1 MSNPQHNPEPQGQG
15 GPAYTQVPAS
25 SSPHQPTQPTAKPE
39 ASFFR
44 WIRESRVERTNDRV
58 IAGVCGAIA
67 RELGWNVTLVRV
79 LMVVSVFFGG
89 FGGLLYGIA
98 WLLLPDELDHRI
110 LLEEIIAGQWDWAF
124 VGVILAIVIAGGFGF
139 GVGFDWDYGFGLHW
153 GINVMPLLLAMLAFY
168 LLVDN
173 GRRRF
178 RAPVAP
184 PAPSGTPYPPQPN
197 AYTSGGAPV
206 RPMPQPSAPAQ
217 PVTQQPVMPQRPV
230 PPQSM
235 AAAPNPQQQ
244 AWSQAYPQTA
254 SSAAVPPAAQ
264 PYAQSA
270 MPMGAAPAAQQAPAY
285 TAQPAAAA
293 VPMPATPREPRRAR
307 RKGAGPMVVLLF
319 FGLILASA
327 GILAIVLDDRTTF
340 IGEVQPLIIYV
351 GAIVAVLGAI
361 IVVLGC
367 CGRRTGGLHP
377 FVWTLMFLAAC
388 FMAVGGA
395 WSVMDQYKNTVSRD
409 YTRIGIG
416 PDSVDTSLTAKDMDE
431 ITKGIAVS
439 GQGMMRS
446 TLDINLSDY
455 AKANGKHTI
464 ELRDGKTKETTC
476 PVGTIPMTV
485 EDARVVI
492 TIPDGCSWGFDS
504 SLHDGTID
512 SFGNRYSAMTSGDPF
527 DVLGGNGDWSN
538 IRVTVDENST
548 RVHIPGIDVR
558 VMDDDDLDESIDDL
572 TDGDGDREPA
582 HVFVTSE
589 NFRSQR
595 MARLCDGVSVVDG
608 KVEFESGA
616 NSQMRQLVKDG
627 YYWPCAVL
635 ADAAPATPEL
645 VIQPNV
651 VIGGNITV
659 RYASQR

>member
-153 GINVMPLLLAMLAFY
+153 GINVMPLLLAMLVFY

-293 VPMPATPREPRRAR
+293 VPMAATPREPRRAR

-395 WSVMDQYKNTVSRD
+395 WSVMDQYKNAVSRD

-504 SLHDGTID
+504 SLHDGTVD

>member
-15 GPAYTQVPAS
+15 GPAYTQTPAS

-153 GINVMPLLLAMLAFY
+153 GINVMPLLLAMLVFY

-178 RAPVAP
+178 RTPVAP
-184 PAPSGTPYPPQPN
+184 PAPSGMPYPPQPN

-206 RPMPQPSAPAQ
+206 HPMPQPSAPAQ

-264 PYAQSA
+264 SYAQSA
-270 MPMGAAPAAQQAPAY
+270 MPMGAAPAAQQTPAY

-327 GILAIVLDDRTTF
+327 GILAIVLDDCTTF

-395 WSVMDQYKNTVSRD
+395 WSVMDQYKNAVSRD

-439 GQGMMRS
+439 GQGMTRS
-446 TLDINLSDY
+446 TLDIDLSDY
-455 AKANGKHTI
+455 AKTNGKHTI

-504 SLHDGTID
+504 SLHDGTVD

-527 DVLGGNGDWSN
+527 DVLSGNGDWSN

-548 RVHIPGIDVR
+548 QVHIPGIDVR

>member
-153 GINVMPLLLAMLAFY
+153 GINVMPLLLAMLVFY

-270 MPMGAAPAAQQAPAY
+270 MSMGAASGAQQTPAY

-395 WSVMDQYKNTVSRD
+395 WSVMDQYKNAVSRD

-504 SLHDGTID
+504 SLHDGTVD

>member
-15 GPAYTQVPAS
+15 GPVYTQVPAS

-153 GINVMPLLLAMLAFY
+153 GINVMPLLLAMLVFY

-293 VPMPATPREPRRAR
+293 VPMPATSREPRRAR

-395 WSVMDQYKNTVSRD
+395 WSVMDQYKNAVSRD

-504 SLHDGTID
+504 SLHDGTVD

>member
-15 GPAYTQVPAS
+15 GPAYTQAPAS

-153 GINVMPLLLAMLAFY
+153 GINVMPLLLAMLVFY

-206 RPMPQPSAPAQ
+206 HPMPQPSAPAQ
-217 PVTQQPVMPQRPV
+217 PVTQQSVMPQRPV

-270 MPMGAAPAAQQAPAY
+270 MPMGAAPAAQQTPAY

-395 WSVMDQYKNTVSRD
+395 WSVMDQYKNAVSRD

-439 GQGMMRS
+439 GQGMTRS
-446 TLDINLSDY
+446 TLDIDLSDY
-455 AKANGKHTI
+455 AKTNGKHTI

-504 SLHDGTID
+504 SLHDGTVD

-527 DVLGGNGDWSN
+527 DVLSGNGDWSN

-548 RVHIPGIDVR
+548 QVHIPGIDVR
-558 VMDDDDLDESIDDL
+558 VMDDGDLEESIDDL

-635 ADAAPATPEL
+635 ADAAPVTPEL

>member
-153 GINVMPLLLAMLAFY
+153 GINVMPLLLAMLVFY

-395 WSVMDQYKNTVSRD
+395 WSVMDQYKNAVSRD

-504 SLHDGTID
+504 SLHDGTVD

>member
-1 MSNPQHNPEPQGQG
+1 M
-15 GPAYTQVPAS
+15 
-25 SSPHQPTQPTAKPE
+25 AKPE

-153 GINVMPLLLAMLAFY
+153 GINVMPLLLAMLVFY

-206 RPMPQPSAPAQ
+206 HPMPQPSAPAQ

-270 MPMGAAPAAQQAPAY
+270 MPMGAAPAAQQTPVY
-285 TAQPAAAA
+285 TAQPATAA

-395 WSVMDQYKNTVSRD
+395 WSVMDQYKNAVSRD

-439 GQGMMRS
+439 GQGMTRS
-446 TLDINLSDY
+446 TLDIDLSDY
-455 AKANGKHTI
+455 AKTNGKHTI

-504 SLHDGTID
+504 SLRDGTVD

-527 DVLGGNGDWSN
+527 DVLSGNGDWSN

-548 RVHIPGIDVR
+548 QVHIPGIDVR
-558 VMDDDDLDESIDDL
+558 VMDDGDLDESIDDL

-616 NSQMRQLVKDG
+616 NNQMRQLVKDG

>member
-15 GPAYTQVPAS
+15 GPAYTQTPAS

-153 GINVMPLLLAMLAFY
+153 GINVMPLLLAMLVFY

-178 RAPVAP
+178 RTPVAP

-206 RPMPQPSAPAQ
+206 HPMPQPSAPAQ

-264 PYAQSA
+264 SYAQSA
-270 MPMGAAPAAQQAPAY
+270 MPMGAAPAAQQTPAY

-293 VPMPATPREPRRAR
+293 VPMPATPRESRRAR
-307 RKGAGPMVVLLF
+307 CKGAGPMVVLLF

-327 GILAIVLDDRTTF
+327 GILAIVLDDCTTF

-395 WSVMDQYKNTVSRD
+395 WSVMDQYKNAVSRD

-439 GQGMMRS
+439 GQGMTRS
-446 TLDINLSDY
+446 TLDIDLSDY
-455 AKANGKHTI
+455 AKTNGKHTI

-504 SLHDGTID
+504 SLHDGTVD

-558 VMDDDDLDESIDDL
+558 VMDDGDLDESIDDL

-635 ADAAPATPEL
+635 ADAAPVTPEL

>member
-25 SSPHQPTQPTAKPE
+25 SSPHQPGQPTAKPE

-153 GINVMPLLLAMLAFY
+153 GINVMPLLLAMLVFY

-206 RPMPQPSAPAQ
+206 HPMPQPSAPAQ

-244 AWSQAYPQTA
+244 AWSQAYPQAA

-270 MPMGAAPAAQQAPAY
+270 MPMGAAPAAQQTPAY

-395 WSVMDQYKNTVSRD
+395 WSVMDQYKNAVSRD

-439 GQGMMRS
+439 GQGMTRS
-446 TLDINLSDY
+446 TLDVDLSDY
-455 AKANGKHTI
+455 AKTNGKHTI

-504 SLHDGTID
+504 SLHDGTVD

-527 DVLGGNGDWSN
+527 DVLSGNGDWSN

-548 RVHIPGIDVR
+548 QVHIPGIDVR
-558 VMDDDDLDESIDDL
+558 VMDDGDLDESIDDL

-616 NSQMRQLVKDG
+616 NNQMRQLVKDG

>member
-1 MSNPQHNPEPQGQG
+1 M
-15 GPAYTQVPAS
+15 
-25 SSPHQPTQPTAKPE
+25 AKPE

-153 GINVMPLLLAMLAFY
+153 GINVMPLLLAMLVFY

-178 RAPVAP
+178 RTPVAP

-206 RPMPQPSAPAQ
+206 HPMPQPSAPAQ

-254 SSAAVPPAAQ
+254 SSAAAPPAAQ

-270 MPMGAAPAAQQAPAY
+270 MPMGAAPAAQQTPAY

-395 WSVMDQYKNTVSRD
+395 WSVMDQYKNAVSRD

-439 GQGMMRS
+439 GQGMTRS
-446 TLDINLSDY
+446 TLDIDLSDY
-455 AKANGKHTI
+455 AKTNGKHTI

-504 SLHDGTID
+504 SLHDGTVD

-527 DVLGGNGDWSN
+527 DVLSGNGDWSN

-548 RVHIPGIDVR
+548 QVHIPGIDVR
-558 VMDDDDLDESIDDL
+558 VMDDGDLDESIDDL

-635 ADAAPATPEL
+635 ADAAPVTPEL

>member
-153 GINVMPLLLAMLAFY
+153 GINVMPLLLAMLVFY

-270 MPMGAAPAAQQAPAY
+270 MPMGAAPAAQQTPAY

-293 VPMPATPREPRRAR
+293 VPMPATSREPRRAR

-395 WSVMDQYKNTVSRD
+395 WSVMDQYKNAVSRD

-504 SLHDGTID
+504 SLHDGTVD
-512 SFGNRYSAMTSGDPF
+512 SFGNRYSAMTSGEPF

>member
-15 GPAYTQVPAS
+15 GPAYTQTPAS

-153 GINVMPLLLAMLAFY
+153 GINVMPLLLAMLVFY

-206 RPMPQPSAPAQ
+206 HPMPQPSAPAQ

-264 PYAQSA
+264 SYAQSA
-270 MPMGAAPAAQQAPAY
+270 MPMGAAPAAQQTPAY

-340 IGEVQPLIIYV
+340 IDEVQPLIIYV

-395 WSVMDQYKNTVSRD
+395 WSVMDQYKNAVSRD

-439 GQGMMRS
+439 GQGMTRS
-446 TLDINLSDY
+446 TLDIDLSDY
-455 AKANGKHTI
+455 AKTNGKHTI

-504 SLHDGTID
+504 SLHDGTVD

-548 RVHIPGIDVR
+548 RVHIPSIDVR
-558 VMDDDDLDESIDDL
+558 VMDDGDLDESIDDL

-635 ADAAPATPEL
+635 ADAAPVTPEL

>member
-15 GPAYTQVPAS
+15 GPAYTQAPAS

-153 GINVMPLLLAMLAFY
+153 GINVMPLLLAMLVFY

-206 RPMPQPSAPAQ
+206 HPMPQPSAPAQ

-244 AWSQAYPQTA
+244 AWSQAYSQTA

-270 MPMGAAPAAQQAPAY
+270 MPMGAAPAAQQTPAY

-395 WSVMDQYKNTVSRD
+395 WSVMDQYKNAVSRD

-439 GQGMMRS
+439 GQGMTRS
-446 TLDINLSDY
+446 TLDIDLSDY
-455 AKANGKHTI
+455 AKTNGKHTI

-504 SLHDGTID
+504 SLHDGTVD

-527 DVLGGNGDWSN
+527 DVLSGNGDWSN

-548 RVHIPGIDVR
+548 QVHIPGIDVR

-616 NSQMRQLVKDG
+616 NNQMRQLVKDG

>member
-15 GPAYTQVPAS
+15 GPAYTQAPAS

-98 WLLLPDELDHRI
+98 WLRLPDELDHRI

-153 GINVMPLLLAMLAFY
+153 GINVMPLLLAMLVFY

-206 RPMPQPSAPAQ
+206 HPMPQPSAPAQ

-254 SSAAVPPAAQ
+254 SSAAAPPAAQ

-270 MPMGAAPAAQQAPAY
+270 MPMGAAPAAQQTPAY

-395 WSVMDQYKNTVSRD
+395 WSVMDQYKNAVSRD

-439 GQGMMRS
+439 GQGMTRS
-446 TLDINLSDY
+446 TLDIDLSDY
-455 AKANGKHTI
+455 AKTNGKHPI

-504 SLHDGTID
+504 SLHDGTVD

-527 DVLGGNGDWSN
+527 DVLSGNGDWSN

-548 RVHIPGIDVR
+548 QVHIPGIDVR
-558 VMDDDDLDESIDDL
+558 VMDDGDLDESIDDL

-595 MARLCDGVSVVDG
+595 MARLCDGGSVVDG

>member
-15 GPAYTQVPAS
+15 GPAYTQAPAS

-153 GINVMPLLLAMLAFY
+153 GINVMPLLLAMLVFY

-206 RPMPQPSAPAQ
+206 HPMPQPSAPAQ

-254 SSAAVPPAAQ
+254 SSAAAPPAAQ

-270 MPMGAAPAAQQAPAY
+270 MPMGAAPAAQQTPAY

-395 WSVMDQYKNTVSRD
+395 WSVMDQYKNAVSRD

-439 GQGMMRS
+439 GQGMTRS
-446 TLDINLSDY
+446 TLDIDLSDY
-455 AKANGKHTI
+455 AKTNGKHTI

-504 SLHDGTID
+504 SLHDGTVD

-527 DVLGGNGDWSN
+527 DVLSGNGDWSN

-548 RVHIPGIDVR
+548 QVHIPGIDVR
-558 VMDDDDLDESIDDL
+558 VMDDGDLDESIDDL

-635 ADAAPATPEL
+635 ADAAPVTPEL

>member
-1 MSNPQHNPEPQGQG
+1 M
-15 GPAYTQVPAS
+15 
-25 SSPHQPTQPTAKPE
+25 AKPE

-153 GINVMPLLLAMLAFY
+153 GINVMPLLLAMLVFY

-206 RPMPQPSAPAQ
+206 HPMPQPSAPAQ

-270 MPMGAAPAAQQAPAY
+270 MPMGATPAAQQTPAY

-395 WSVMDQYKNTVSRD
+395 WSVMDQYKNAVSRD

-439 GQGMMRS
+439 GQGMTRS
-446 TLDINLSDY
+446 TLDIDLSDY
-455 AKANGKHTI
+455 AKTNGKHTI

-504 SLHDGTID
+504 SLHDGTVD

-527 DVLGGNGDWSN
+527 DVLSGNGDWSN

-548 RVHIPGIDVR
+548 QVHIPGIDVR
-558 VMDDDDLDESIDDL
+558 VMDDGDLDESIDDL
-572 TDGDGDREPA
+572 MDGDGDREPA

-635 ADAAPATPEL
+635 ADAAPVTPEL

>member
-15 GPAYTQVPAS
+15 GPAYTQTPTS

-153 GINVMPLLLAMLAFY
+153 GINVMPLLLAMLVFY

-206 RPMPQPSAPAQ
+206 HPMPQPSAPAQ

-264 PYAQSA
+264 SYAQSA
-270 MPMGAAPAAQQAPAY
+270 MPMGAAPAAQQTPAY

-319 FGLILASA
+319 FGLILVSA

-395 WSVMDQYKNTVSRD
+395 WSVMDQYKNAVSRD

-439 GQGMMRS
+439 GQGMTRS
-446 TLDINLSDY
+446 TLDIDLSDY
-455 AKANGKHTI
+455 AKTNGKHTI

-504 SLHDGTID
+504 SLHDGTVD

-527 DVLGGNGDWSN
+527 DVLSGNGDWSN

-548 RVHIPGIDVR
+548 QVHIPSIDVR
-558 VMDDDDLDESIDDL
+558 VMDDGDLDESIDDL

-635 ADAAPATPEL
+635 ADAAPVTPEL

>member
-153 GINVMPLLLAMLAFY
+153 GINVMPLLLAMLVFY

-206 RPMPQPSAPAQ
+206 HPMPQPSAPAQ

-235 AAAPNPQQQ
+235 AAAPNPHQQ

-254 SSAAVPPAAQ
+254 SSAAAPPAAQ

-270 MPMGAAPAAQQAPAY
+270 MPMGAAPTAQQTPAY

-327 GILAIVLDDRTTF
+327 GVLAIVLDDRTTF

-395 WSVMDQYKNTVSRD
+395 WSVMDQYKNAVSRD

-439 GQGMMRS
+439 GQGMTRS
-446 TLDINLSDY
+446 TLDIDLSDY
-455 AKANGKHTI
+455 AKTNGKHTI

-504 SLHDGTID
+504 SLHDGTVD

-527 DVLGGNGDWSN
+527 DVLSGNGDWSN

-548 RVHIPGIDVR
+548 QVHIPGIDVR

-616 NSQMRQLVKDG
+616 NNQMRQLVKDG

>member
-67 RELGWNVTLVRV
+67 SELGWNVTLVRV

-153 GINVMPLLLAMLAFY
+153 GINVMPLLLAMLVFY

-395 WSVMDQYKNTVSRD
+395 WSVMDQYKNAVSRD

-455 AKANGKHTI
+455 VKANGKHTI

-504 SLHDGTID
+504 SLHDGTVD

>member
-153 GINVMPLLLAMLAFY
+153 GINVMPLLLAMLVFY

-244 AWSQAYPQTA
+244 AWSQAYPQIA

-293 VPMPATPREPRRAR
+293 VPMPATSREPRRAR

-504 SLHDGTID
+504 SLHDGTVD

>member
-15 GPAYTQVPAS
+15 GPAYTQTPAS

-153 GINVMPLLLAMLAFY
+153 GINVMPLLLAMLVFY

-178 RAPVAP
+178 RTPVAP

-206 RPMPQPSAPAQ
+206 HPMPQPSAPAQ

-264 PYAQSA
+264 SYAQSA
-270 MPMGAAPAAQQAPAY
+270 MPMGAAPAAQQTPAY

-395 WSVMDQYKNTVSRD
+395 WSVMDQYKNAVSRD

-439 GQGMMRS
+439 GQGMTRS
-446 TLDINLSDY
+446 TLDIDLSDY
-455 AKANGKHTI
+455 AKTNGKHTI

-504 SLHDGTID
+504 SLHDGTVD

-527 DVLGGNGDWSN
+527 DVLSGNGDWSN

-548 RVHIPGIDVR
+548 QVHIPSIDVR
-558 VMDDDDLDESIDDL
+558 VMDDGDLDESIDDL

-635 ADAAPATPEL
+635 ADAAPVTPEL

>member
-1 MSNPQHNPEPQGQG
+1 MSNPQHNPAPQGQG
-15 GPAYTQVPAS
+15 GPAYTQAPAS
-25 SSPHQPTQPTAKPE
+25 SAPHQPTQPAAKPE

-153 GINVMPLLLAMLAFY
+153 GINVMPLLLAMLVFY

-206 RPMPQPSAPAQ
+206 HPMPQPSAPAQ

-235 AAAPNPQQQ
+235 AAAPDPQQQ
-244 AWSQAYPQTA
+244 ARAQAYSQTA
-254 SSAAVPPAAQ
+254 APAAVPPAAQ
-264 PYAQSA
+264 PYAHSA
-270 MPMGAAPAAQQAPAY
+270 MPVGAAPAAQQAPAY

-293 VPMPATPREPRRAR
+293 VPMPAAPREPRRAR

-340 IGEVQPLIIYV
+340 VGEVQPLIIYV

-395 WSVMDQYKNTVSRD
+395 WSVMDQYKNAVSRD

-416 PDSVDTSLTAKDMDE
+416 PDSDASLTAKDMDE
-431 ITKGIAVS
+431 ITRGLAVS
-439 GQGMMRS
+439 GQGMTRS

-455 AKANGKHTI
+455 AKTNGKHTI

-476 PVGTIPMTV
+476 PIGTIPMTV

-504 SLHDGTID
+504 SLHDGTVD

-527 DVLGGNGDWSN
+527 DVLSGNGDWSN

-548 RVHIPGIDVR
+548 QVHIPGIDVR
-558 VMDDDDLDESIDDL
+558 INDDDDLDESIDDL

-608 KVEFESGA
+608 KVEFEPSA

>member
-153 GINVMPLLLAMLAFY
+153 GINVMPLLLAMLVFY

-270 MPMGAAPAAQQAPAY
+270 TPMGAAPAAQQAPAY

-395 WSVMDQYKNTVSRD
+395 WSVMDQYKNAVSRD

-504 SLHDGTID
+504 SLHDGTVD

>member
-153 GINVMPLLLAMLAFY
+153 GINVMPLLLAMLVFY

-293 VPMPATPREPRRAR
+293 VPMPATLREPRRAR

-504 SLHDGTID
+504 SLHDGTVD

-659 RYASQR
+659 RYASQC

>member
-153 GINVMPLLLAMLAFY
+153 GINVMPLLLAMLVFY

-395 WSVMDQYKNTVSRD
+395 WSVMDQYKNAVSRD

-504 SLHDGTID
+504 SLHDGTVD
-512 SFGNRYSAMTSGDPF
+512 SFGNRYSAVTSGDPF
-527 DVLGGNGDWSN
+527 DVLSGNGDWSN

-548 RVHIPGIDVR
+548 QVHIPGIDVR

>member
-1 MSNPQHNPEPQGQG
+1 MSNPQHNPAPQGQG
-15 GPAYTQVPAS
+15 GPAYTQAPAS
-25 SSPHQPTQPTAKPE
+25 SAPQQPTQPAAKPE

-58 IAGVCGAIA
+58 VAGVCGAIA

-139 GVGFDWDYGFGLHW
+139 GIGFDWNYGFGLHW
-153 GINVMPLLLAMLAFY
+153 GINVMPLLLAMLVFY

-184 PAPSGTPYPPQPN
+184 PPSGAPYPPQPN

-206 RPMPQPSAPAQ
+206 HPMPQQGASAQ
-217 PVTQQPVMPQRPV
+217 PTAPQPVQ
-230 PPQSM
+230 PQSM
-235 AAAPNPQQQ
+235 AAPPDPQQQ
-244 AWSQAYPQTA
+244 TRVQSYARTA
-254 SSAAVPPAAQ
+254 APAAVPPAAQ

-270 MPMGAAPAAQQAPAY
+270 MPAAAAPASQPAY
-285 TAQPAAAA
+285 AHTAQPAAAA
-293 VPMPATPREPRRAR
+293 VPMPAAPREPKRAR
-307 RKGAGPMVVLLF
+307 RKGAGAMVVLLF

-327 GILAIVLDDRTTF
+327 GILAIVLDKRTTF
-340 IGEVQPLIIYV
+340 SGVVQPVVIYV
-351 GAIVAVLGAI
+351 GAIVALLGVI

-395 WSVMDQYKNTVSRD
+395 WSVMDQYKNAVSRD
-409 YTRIGIG
+409 YVRIGIG
-416 PDSVDTSLTAKDMDE
+416 PDSDASLTAKDMDE
-431 ITKGIAVS
+431 IAKGLAVS
-439 GQGMMRS
+439 GQGMTRS
-446 TLDINLSDY
+446 TLDLNLSDY
-455 AKANGKHTI
+455 AKTNGKHTI

-504 SLHDGTID
+504 ALYNGTVD
-512 SFGNRYSAMTSGDPF
+512 SFGNRYSAMASGDPF
-527 DVLGGNGDWSN
+527 DVLSGSGDWSN
-538 IRVTVDENST
+538 IHVTVNEDST
-548 RVHIPGIDVR
+548 QVHIPGIDVR
-558 VMDDDDLDESIDDL
+558 VTDDGDLDESIDDL
-572 TDGDGDREPA
+572 TEDAFDDSPS
-582 HVFVTSE
+582 HIYVTGKI
-589 NFRSQR
+589 FRSQR
-595 MARLCDGVSVVDG
+595 MARMCSGVSVVNG
-608 KVEFESGA
+608 KVKFEPGA
-616 NSQMRQLVKDG
+616 NSQMRRLVKDG
-627 YYWPCAVL
+627 YYWPCAVE

>member
-15 GPAYTQVPAS
+15 GPAYTQAPAS

-153 GINVMPLLLAMLAFY
+153 GINVMPLLLAMLVFY

-206 RPMPQPSAPAQ
+206 HPMPQPSAPAQ

-254 SSAAVPPAAQ
+254 SSAAAPPAAQ

-270 MPMGAAPAAQQAPAY
+270 MPMGAAPAAQQTPAY

-395 WSVMDQYKNTVSRD
+395 WSVMDQYKNAVSRD

-439 GQGMMRS
+439 GQGMTRS
-446 TLDINLSDY
+446 TLDIDLSDY
-455 AKANGKHTI
+455 AKTNGKHPI

-504 SLHDGTID
+504 SLHDGTVD

-527 DVLGGNGDWSN
+527 DVLSGNGDWSN

-548 RVHIPGIDVR
+548 QVHIPGIDVR
-558 VMDDDDLDESIDDL
+558 VMDDGDLDESIDDL

>member
-153 GINVMPLLLAMLAFY
+153 GINVMPLLLAMLVFY

-235 AAAPNPQQQ
+235 AAAPNPQQ
-244 AWSQAYPQTA
+244 QAYPQTA

-395 WSVMDQYKNTVSRD
+395 WSVMDQYKNAVSRD

-504 SLHDGTID
+504 SLHNGTVD

>member
-15 GPAYTQVPAS
+15 GPAYTQAPAS

-153 GINVMPLLLAMLAFY
+153 GINVMPLLLAMLVFY

-206 RPMPQPSAPAQ
+206 HPMPQPSAPAQ

-254 SSAAVPPAAQ
+254 SSAAAPPAAQ

-270 MPMGAAPAAQQAPAY
+270 MPMGAAPAAQQTPAY

-395 WSVMDQYKNTVSRD
+395 WSVMDQYKNAVSRD

-439 GQGMMRS
+439 GQGMTRS
-446 TLDINLSDY
+446 TLDIDLSDY
-455 AKANGKHTI
+455 AKTNGKHTI

-504 SLHDGTID
+504 SLHDGTVD

-527 DVLGGNGDWSN
+527 DVLSGNGDWSN

-548 RVHIPGIDVR
+548 QVHIPGIDVR
-558 VMDDDDLDESIDDL
+558 VMDDGDLDESIDDL
-572 TDGDGDREPA
+572 MDGDGDREPA

-635 ADAAPATPEL
+635 ADAAPVTPEL

>member
-153 GINVMPLLLAMLAFY
+153 GINVMPLLLAMLVFY

-244 AWSQAYPQTA
+244 AYPQTA

-270 MPMGAAPAAQQAPAY
+270 MPMGAAPAAQQTPAY

-293 VPMPATPREPRRAR
+293 VPMAATPREPRRAR

-395 WSVMDQYKNTVSRD
+395 WSVMDQYKNAVSRD

-504 SLHDGTID
+504 SLHDGTVD

>member
-153 GINVMPLLLAMLAFY
+153 GINVMPLLLAMLVFY

-293 VPMPATPREPRRAR
+293 VPMPATSCEPRRAR

-504 SLHDGTID
+504 SLHDGTVD

>member
-15 GPAYTQVPAS
+15 GPAYTQTPAS

-58 IAGVCGAIA
+58 VAGVCGAIA

-153 GINVMPLLLAMLAFY
+153 GINVMPLLLAMLVFY

-178 RAPVAP
+178 RTPVAP

-206 RPMPQPSAPAQ
+206 HPMPQPSAPAQ
-217 PVTQQPVMPQRPV
+217 PVTQQPVMPQRPA

-235 AAAPNPQQQ
+235 AADPNPQQQ

-264 PYAQSA
+264 SYAQSA
-270 MPMGAAPAAQQAPAY
+270 MPMGAAPAAQQTPAY

-395 WSVMDQYKNTVSRD
+395 WSVMDQYKNAVSRD

-439 GQGMMRS
+439 GQGMTRS
-446 TLDINLSDY
+446 TLDIDLSDY
-455 AKANGKHTI
+455 AKTNGKHTI
-464 ELRDGKTKETTC
+464 ELRGGKTKETTC

-504 SLHDGTID
+504 SLHDGTVD

-548 RVHIPGIDVR
+548 QVHIPSIDVR
-558 VMDDDDLDESIDDL
+558 VMDDGDLDESIDDL

-635 ADAAPATPEL
+635 ADAAPVTPEL

>member
-153 GINVMPLLLAMLAFY
+153 GINVMPLLLAMLVFY

-270 MPMGAAPAAQQAPAY
+270 MPMGAAPAAQQTPAY

-293 VPMPATPREPRRAR
+293 VPMAATPREPRRAR

-395 WSVMDQYKNTVSRD
+395 WSVMDQYKNAVSRD

-504 SLHDGTID
+504 SLHDGTVD

>member
-1 MSNPQHNPEPQGQG
+1 M
-15 GPAYTQVPAS
+15 
-25 SSPHQPTQPTAKPE
+25 QPTAKPE

-79 LMVVSVFFGG
+79 LMAVSVFFGG

-153 GINVMPLLLAMLAFY
+153 GINVMPLLLAMLVFY

-197 AYTSGGAPV
+197 AYTSGSAPV
-206 RPMPQPSAPAQ
+206 HPMPQPSAPAQ

-244 AWSQAYPQTA
+244 AWSQAYAQTA
-254 SSAAVPPAAQ
+254 SSAASLAAAPPAAQ

-270 MPMGAAPAAQQAPAY
+270 MPMGAAPAAQQTPAY

-395 WSVMDQYKNTVSRD
+395 WSVIDQYKNAVSRD

-439 GQGMMRS
+439 GQGMTRS
-446 TLDINLSDY
+446 TLDIDLSDY
-455 AKANGKHTI
+455 AKTNGKHTI

-504 SLHDGTID
+504 SLHDGTVD

-527 DVLGGNGDWSN
+527 DVLSGNGDWSN

-548 RVHIPGIDVR
+548 QVHIPGIDVR

-616 NSQMRQLVKDG
+616 NNQMRQLVKDG

>member
-1 MSNPQHNPEPQGQG
+1 MSNPQHNPELQGQG
-15 GPAYTQVPAS
+15 GPAYTQTPAS

-153 GINVMPLLLAMLAFY
+153 GINVMPLLLAMLVFY

-178 RAPVAP
+178 RTPVAP
-184 PAPSGTPYPPQPN
+184 PAPSGMPYPPQPN

-206 RPMPQPSAPAQ
+206 HPMPQPSAPAQ

-264 PYAQSA
+264 SYAQSA
-270 MPMGAAPAAQQAPAY
+270 MPMGAAPAAQQTPAY

-395 WSVMDQYKNTVSRD
+395 WSVMDQYKNAVSRD

-439 GQGMMRS
+439 GQGMTRS
-446 TLDINLSDY
+446 TLDIDLSDY
-455 AKANGKHTI
+455 AKTNGKHTI

-504 SLHDGTID
+504 SLHDGTVD

-548 RVHIPGIDVR
+548 RVHIPSIDVR
-558 VMDDDDLDESIDDL
+558 VMDDGDLDESIDDL

-635 ADAAPATPEL
+635 ADAAPVTPEL

>member
-153 GINVMPLLLAMLAFY
+153 GINVMPLLLAMLVFY

-197 AYTSGGAPV
+197 AYTSGDAPV

-293 VPMPATPREPRRAR
+293 VPMPATSREPRRAR

-395 WSVMDQYKNTVSRD
+395 WSVMDQYKNAVSRD

-504 SLHDGTID
+504 SLHDGTVD

>member
-1 MSNPQHNPEPQGQG
+1 M
-15 GPAYTQVPAS
+15 
-25 SSPHQPTQPTAKPE
+25 AKPE

-110 LLEEIIAGQWDWAF
+110 LLEEIIAGQWDWVF

-153 GINVMPLLLAMLAFY
+153 GINVMPLLLAMLVFY

-206 RPMPQPSAPAQ
+206 HPMPQPSAPAQ

-270 MPMGAAPAAQQAPAY
+270 MPMGAAPAAQQTPVY
-285 TAQPAAAA
+285 TAQPATAA

-395 WSVMDQYKNTVSRD
+395 WSVMDQYKNAVSRD

-439 GQGMMRS
+439 GQGMTRS
-446 TLDINLSDY
+446 TLDIDLSDY
-455 AKANGKHTI
+455 AKTNGKHTI

-504 SLHDGTID
+504 SLRDGTVD

-527 DVLGGNGDWSN
+527 DVLSGNGDWSN

-548 RVHIPGIDVR
+548 QVHIPGIDVR
-558 VMDDDDLDESIDDL
+558 VMDDGDLDESIDDL

>member
-153 GINVMPLLLAMLAFY
+153 GINVMPLLLAMLVFY

-293 VPMPATPREPRRAR
+293 VPMPATSREPRRAR

-538 IRVTVDENST
+538 IRVTVGENST